1 MYGAVYGDLVGSL
14 YEYREYVRHSVE
26 DMIKASNKSILL
38 TKECFISDDTILTVA
53 VAEAM
58 EHELDFEEN
67 IRKYILDNSEPTN
80 RDDYFKYIFSP
91 NTIKWAKGEGNNASI
106 GNGAIMRI
114 SPVGNLCK
122 TLLLLTHDT
131 IKATTP
137 SHNSESA
144 IKAALCVSNIIY
156 LARTGST
163 KSYIKKV
170 VDNYFPYNYDFN
182 LDELRKG
189 MKFNYSCDETM
200 PLVLYVI
207 FNTNNFDDAIRMML
221 SIGGD
226 TDTNCCIVGSIAE
239 ALYGL
244 PNNIKDEVDEYLPKE
259 YIPILRY
266 TNCKK

>member
-1 MYGAVYGDLVGSL
+1 MYGAVYGDLVGSI

-26 DMIKASNKSILL
+26 DMIKASNESKLL

-58 EHELDFEEN
+58 ERELDFEEN
-67 IRKYILDNSEPTN
+67 LRKYILDNSEKVN
-80 RDDYFKYIFSP
+80 REDYFKYLFSP
-91 NTIKWAKGEGNNASI
+91 NTIKWAKGNGNNASI

-137 SHNSESA
+137 SHNSKSA

-156 LARTGST
+156 LARIGN
-163 KSYIKKV
+163 KLEYIKKV
-170 VDNYFPYNYDFN
+170 VDTYFPYDYDFD
-182 LDELRKG
+182 LDDLRKR
-189 MKFNYSCDETM
+189 MKFNYTCNETM
-200 PLVLYVI
+200 PLILYVI
-207 FNTNNFDDAIRMML
+207 FNTDNFDDAIRMML

-239 ALYGL
+239 ALYGIPDYL
-244 PNNIKDEVDEYLPKE
+244 KDEIDEFLPKE

-266 TNCKK
+266 ENCKK